1 MYITRRERF
10 SSAHRI
16 LNSSFDKTDNK
27 KLFGKCFEMH
37 GHNYELFVTVTGK
50 VDSKSG
56 MIVDLKDLKKIIKS
70 KVISKVDHNY
80 LNDVEFMKDKITT
93 TENLCIQI
101 WEELHEPIRL
111 LGGQLHKIRV
121 NETENNFFEYFG
133 NKK

>member
-1 MYITRRERF
+1 
-10 SSAHRI
+10 
-16 LNSSFDKTDNK
+16 
-27 KLFGKCFEMH
+27 
-37 GHNYELFVTVTGK
+37 
-50 VDSKSG
+50 

-101 WEELHEPIRL
+101 WEELQEPIRL
-111 LGGQLHKIRV
+111 LGGRLYKIRV